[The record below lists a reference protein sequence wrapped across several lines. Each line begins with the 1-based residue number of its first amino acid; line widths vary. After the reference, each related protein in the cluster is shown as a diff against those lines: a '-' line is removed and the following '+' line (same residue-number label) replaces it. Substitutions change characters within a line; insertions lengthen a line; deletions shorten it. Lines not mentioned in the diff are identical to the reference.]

1 VAGATDG
8 TTEEPD
14 GRLTDGSRSG
24 AEESSSWAT
33 PGWYAD
39 PWGEAPYRFFN
50 GASWTKRTCRSPWPR
65 TKRPQLALA
74 LAALCL
80 VAVAVA
86 TLHWIGGLPSGNSF
100 NTCAYVSRDQHD
112 TVAVS
117 IPEGILA
124 LTGMVLG
131 VVFARRGA
139 VGRNFGASAAV
150 LCLCSLFVVCAT
162 LFVGGMSGLCSF

>member
-1 VAGATDG
+1 MDG

-14 GRLTDGSRSG
+14 GRLTDGSPVV
-24 AEESSSWAT
+24 AEESPGGAP

-50 GASWTKRTCRSPWPR
+50 GAGWTKRTCRSPWPR

-74 LAALCL
+74 LLALCL
-80 VAVAVA
+80 LGVAA
-86 TLHWIGGLPSGNSF
+86 TLLHWVAGLPSGNSF
-100 NTCAYVSRDQHD
+100 NTCAYVSRDQYD
-112 TVAVS
+112 TVVVS

-124 LTGMVLG
+124 LTGMALG
-131 VVFARRGA
+131 VIFARRGA
-139 VGRNFGASAAV
+139 AGRNFGASAAV
-150 LCLCSLFVVCAT
+150 LCFCSLLAVCAT